1 MSEDNIKLKE
11 DQMLYPP
18 MFVIKV
24 RGSSSAENSKV
35 IFTFEGATEKIV
47 KEVILTKGILGTV
60 YACRL
65 LGRCLRH
72 CGACLNNI
80 CLNTVIIKNMVFG
93 LMQYTAGNY
102 WFFTGR

>member
-1 MSEDNIKLKE
+1 MSEDDIKLRE
-11 DQMLYPP
+11 DEMLYPP
-18 MFVIKV
+18 MFAIKV

-65 LGRCLRH
+65 LGRCLKALR
-72 CGACLNNI
+72 GMLE
-80 CLNTVIIKNMVFG
+80 
-93 LMQYTAGNY
+93 
-102 WFFTGR
+102 